1 MDSSINFLIH
11 RHNCGEKMTAVVEI
25 PDDVV
30 VEILARLPV
39 KSLLRFRCICKL
51 WRSII
56 SDSSFIELHRTLSV
70 TRAGGNLFLL
80 CFPSVAHWPWRLLF
94 YIDHSEEEGRCNA
107 FRNDFSLS
115 GFSEC
120 INGLICQDDPQPQV
134 CNLSTKERV
143 ILPTT
148 AMDFPKW
155 IQTSSHCSLG
165 FEPRNNTYKI
175 LRTWKVYWSSL
186 DWSPRFEIFTLGS
199 NTWRSLIPESNISVP
214 GNRHSVC
221 VGGTMYWNNLR
232 EKNVVAF
239 DVAEERFRLVP
250 SPCRTIHSAIV
261 QLDGRVAMV
270 NYHGLV
276 DGGDSMRVWVLE
288 DDRNGTWSMEK
299 KIVFPSIWRDVKRG
313 MPSFCHLIFET
324 THGAELVF
332 FPQSESS
339 EKIYVVYYDIERR
352 RMRFKSLVKPEM
364 YGVGC
369 PPSVCNYVES
379 LVSLREIINPNN
391 S

>member
-1 MDSSINFLIH
+1 
-11 RHNCGEKMTAVVEI
+11 
-25 PDDVV
+25 
-30 VEILARLPV
+30 
-39 KSLLRFRCICKL
+39 
-51 WRSII
+51 
-56 SDSSFIELHRTLSV
+56 
-70 TRAGGNLFLL
+70 
-80 CFPSVAHWPWRLLF
+80 
-94 YIDHSEEEGRCNA
+94 
-107 FRNDFSLS
+107 
-115 GFSEC
+115 
-120 INGLICQDDPQPQV
+120 
-134 CNLSTKERV
+134 
-143 ILPTT
+143 
-148 AMDFPKW
+148 
-155 IQTSSHCSLG
+155 
-165 FEPRNNTYKI
+165 
-175 LRTWKVYWSSL
+175 
-186 DWSPRFEIFTLGS
+186 
-199 NTWRSLIPESNISVP
+199 
-214 GNRHSVC
+214 
-221 VGGTMYWNNLR
+221 MYWNNLR

-270 NYHGLV
+270 NYQGVV

-299 KIVFPSIWRDVKRG
+299 KIFFPSIWRDVKRG